1 MPESLSFPQARMRRS
16 AFLRLLTGS
25 ALLTVGAVELHG
37 VPPAGAQI
45 EPSKKPSKIV
55 IAHRGASG
63 YLPEHTLEAYAM
75 AHTQGADYIE
85 PDVVLTRDGV
95 LVCLHDLY
103 LETTTDAATRFP
115 GRQRENGHWY
125 AIDFTLD
132 EIRSLRVFG
141 RVSAAEREKLPRFT
155 VPTLE
160 ELIQLVQY
168 LNGTTGRSCGL
179 LVETKLP
186 TSFHEKE
193 GKPLERP
200 LLELLGRYGYRGP
213 DSKAI
218 IQTFEAPSQKKL
230 RHELKTD
237 LPLVFLTSAPIT
249 DAVLKDTASYANGIA
264 PNRRAL
270 EGTSA
275 APLDAKGTV
284 RKAHQAGLKV
294 FVWTFNAEEPEM
306 RRFLWDYG
314 IDGVITNH
322 PDVGRKAAVGK

>member
-1 MPESLSFPQARMRRS
+1 MARPAEAQARPER
-16 AFLRLLTGS
+16 
-25 ALLTVGAVELHG
+25 GA
-37 VPPAGAQI
+37 
-45 EPSKKPSKIV
+45 SKIV

-63 YLPEHTLEAYAM
+63 YLPEHTLAAYAT
-75 AHTQGADYIE
+75 AHAQGADYIE

-103 LETTTDAATRFP
+103 LETTTDAAARFP

-132 EIRSLRVFG
+132 EIRSLRAFG
-141 RVSAAEREKLPRFT
+141 RVPAAEREKLPRFS

-160 ELIQLVQY
+160 ELIQLVQHM
-168 LNGTTGRSCGL
+168 NTTTGRNCGL
-179 LVETKLP
+179 LVETKAP

-249 DAVLKDTASYANGIA
+249 EAVLKDTASYANGIA

-270 EGTSA
+270 EGTA
-275 APLDAKGTV
+275 AVPLDARGTV
-284 RKAHQAGLKV
+284 RKAHQLSLKV
-294 FVWTFNAEEPEM
+294 FVWTFNAEEAEM

-314 IDGVITNH
+314 VDGVITNH
-322 PDVGRKAAVGK
+322 PDVGRRAATPKDEG